1 MERPPVSAPDV
12 IVRAGEAGV
21 LYVMDRRALG
31 AFPGRITDWLDDWA
45 ARTPERAF
53 LVERD
58 PAGTW
63 VPLTYADARTRVRA
77 LAQALIDRGLGP
89 ERPLVI
95 LSGNSV
101 NHGLLALAAMYSG
114 IPYAPVSPAY
124 SLQSRDLG
132 VLRSIGA
139 TMRPGL
145 VFAADGA
152 AFDRALGVFASDVD
166 IVTSY
171 AAPASRPAT
180 SFNELALT
188 EESAAVDD
196 AHAAVGPDTIAKIL
210 FTSGSTGQPKGVIN
224 TQRMLCVE
232 SGDAPC
238 RVSVSGR

>member
-1 MERPPVSAPDV
+1 MP
-12 IVRAGEAGV
+12 
-21 LYVMDRRALG
+21 
-31 AFPGRITDWLDDWA
+31 FPGRVTEWLDDWA
-45 ARTPERAF
+45 ARAPDRAF

-58 PAGTW
+58 AAGAW
-63 VPLTYADARTRVRA
+63 VPLTYADARKRVRA
-77 LAQALIDRGLGP
+77 LAQALIDRGLSA

-101 NHGLLALAAMYSG
+101 SHGLLALAAMYSG

-132 VLRSIGA
+132 VLRSISA

-166 IVTSY
+166 IVTSD

-180 SFNELALT
+180 SFSELALT
-188 EESAAVDD
+188 GESPAVDD
-196 AHAAVGPDTIAKIL
+196 AHGAVGPDTVAQDPVHVRIDR
-210 FTSGSTGQPKGVIN
+210 TSEGCDQHAADA
-224 TQRMLCVE
+224 LVE